1 MGEGRAGRASGA
13 QTRRQDFIQWMSRR
27 AATYTNES
35 KKPLARGRG
44 VHFYMTESRSVF
56 WKGARRC
63 RRWVM
68 TISSDSSSVLSGEEC
83 EKGLPLLLPT
93 ELLLR
98 HVIWTSQVSPRAAGS
113 EPSFPGSRMTSPAP
127 VPTRAFP
134 RSCPMPAHQSTGV
147 SAVGQP
153 RKNQKPTPLPL
164 MKARREAV

>member
-1 MGEGRAGRASGA
+1 M
-13 QTRRQDFIQWMSRR
+13 
-27 AATYTNES
+27 
-35 KKPLARGRG
+35 
-44 VHFYMTESRSVF
+44 
-56 WKGARRC
+56 
-63 RRWVM
+63 M

-113 EPSFPGSRMTSPAP
+113 VPSFPGSRMTSPAP
-127 VPTRAFP
+127 VPTIAFP